1 MDLLGGGSPVSF
13 GPPAAMAKTPTQAL
27 QDMSGLSRDS
37 VDVAMEKAVEDR
49 QRRRA
54 LEMMEH
60 KQEGERIEQEG
71 GKSAR
76 DRYEREF
83 QAEKERAVEMKAA
96 KRVRLLNQLLDEGM
110 CPWTDAEGIRQL
122 HLLDEDIDL
131 ALVDGTEQS
140 YNRIDILSGRPDKVE
155 KRYGDARFIVKTQVA
170 DMRLRGNDPV
180 RYFEEHKGS
189 TDRIYCMPKSQ
200 LKKMVD
206 QYKTLIEEHG
216 CLNPL
221 TEAEKEKVAAM
232 EAARAEKEKGATG
245 GSAAKEDAKA
255 ERARAKAAARDE
267 KARAKEEAKASKA
280 SAKEEKAWAK
290 EAAKVAAAAAAA
302 AVTSQAAAATLA
314 AAQSAAA
321 MAASSH
327 AALDSEIA
335 ATTGMEFAATAGQ
348 EAVTPSAVESASA
361 LGGGDEG
368 SGGAAVAVKGERS
381 SALGTATSTKKKG
394 LPIVPAAAVVGL
406 AGGGGYAFKVT
417 RDKAEAEEEERQR
430 QFKLIMGM
438 DDDADAGSALD
449 EDAADTTE
457 PLSEAK
463 APKAR
468 VPSPKVEAPK
478 IEEPIAVPQKKKRG
492 IKSMFS
498 NKSGRESD
506 LSALVGPKAKAPDF
520 SSAIARSLNYGA
532 PGRFPAVDAMGTLM
546 EGEFD
551 LERGNDILAEEMSAS
566 GLSEQ
571 DAAEAFATVVNCMIV
586 DIVDLASSTL
596 KEKKEK
602 ITADAINVVMD
613 FMDHAAG
620 LFEPFL
626 VEVSEDFRLLL
637 ACHLSGSDSW
647 GRNTERR
654 VLPLYVVDKVDLPL

>member
-1 MDLLGGGSPVSF
+1 
-13 GPPAAMAKTPTQAL
+13 
-27 QDMSGLSRDS
+27 
-37 VDVAMEKAVEDR
+37 
-49 QRRRA
+49 
-54 LEMMEH
+54 
-60 KQEGERIEQEG
+60 
-71 GKSAR
+71 
-76 DRYEREF
+76 
-83 QAEKERAVEMKAA
+83 
-96 KRVRLLNQLLDEGM
+96 
-110 CPWTDAEGIRQL
+110 
-122 HLLDEDIDL
+122 
-131 ALVDGTEQS
+131 
-140 YNRIDILSGRPDKVE
+140 
-155 KRYGDARFIVKTQVA
+155 
-170 DMRLRGNDPV
+170 
-180 RYFEEHKGS
+180 
-189 TDRIYCMPKSQ
+189 
-200 LKKMVD
+200 
-206 QYKTLIEEHG
+206 
-216 CLNPL
+216 
-221 TEAEKEKVAAM
+221 
-232 EAARAEKEKGATG
+232 
-245 GSAAKEDAKA
+245 
-255 ERARAKAAARDE
+255 
-267 KARAKEEAKASKA
+267 
-280 SAKEEKAWAK
+280 
-290 EAAKVAAAAAAA
+290 
-302 AVTSQAAAATLA
+302 
-314 AAQSAAA
+314 

-335 ATTGMEFAATAGQ
+335 ATTGMDFAATAGQ

-506 LSALVGPKAKAPDF
+506 LSALVRPKAKAPDF

-626 VEVSEDFRLLL
+626 VEGVKINPVTYGGDL
-637 ACHLSGSDSW
+637 
-647 GRNTERR
+647 GRNKLENLFSTYASAVMSAEGVTQDRIDMLQELFEINDKKAEGLVQKKMMANMMKMMKDPEAMKDMGMGEGMEEMMAAMGGMEGMEGMEGLGAMGEDGEIDPAEIKESVKLMKGLVESGGVSKEEMDVVKSQFKEQYGMDIKEIIDSADSAEVREQLGENGEELIEMFKAILKQTE
-654 VLPLYVVDKVDLPL
+654 